1 MSFKIY
7 CNETLLRTPQNAKQY
22 SAKVDTY
29 FPTAIDAWKQASAL
43 NRYDYTPICFKGGKR
58 DGAGFQS
65 ASVLAFDFDHIFE
78 TSLLDHSPEEV
89 KAKVEEALSLTG
101 SDLAYLAVPSHRL
114 NGMHIFLPLDC
125 EIKESG
131 AYGSIFRYIVSTHH
145 LLDQQ
150 VKDTGRFFYATAIA
164 EDIFKTY
171 AVFRRG
177 YPLKAGLLWAQ
188 LQAEKR
194 RAEKRRLRQLKSRIR
209 RDGGCFNKCSV
220 DWSRWD
226 FSEGH
231 RNDSLHK
238 AACSILGRHMPNAY
252 KTWKE
257 QADNTGLSE
266 KELATIWGSAVKF
279 IGWEG

>member
-7 CNETLLRTPQNAKQY
+7 CNTALLRTPQNAKKY
-22 SAKVDTY
+22 SAAVDTY
-29 FPTAIDAWKQASAL
+29 FPTAMDAWKQAGNL

-58 DGAGFQS
+58 DGAGFES
-65 ASVLAFDFDHIFE
+65 SSVLAFDFDHIFD
-78 TSLLDHSPEEV
+78 TSLLDHSPEEA
-89 KAKVEEALSLTG
+89 KAKVEDALSLTG
-101 SDLAYLAVPSHRL
+101 SNLAYLAVPSHRL

-125 EIKESG
+125 EIKDSG
-131 AYGSIFRYIVSTHH
+131 TYGSIFRYIVSTHP

-150 VKDTGRFFYATAIA
+150 VKDTGRFFYATAV
-164 EDIFKTY
+164 DDDVFKTY
-171 AVFRRG
+171 TVFRRSA
-177 YPLKAGLLWAQ
+177 PLKAGLLWAQ

-194 RAEKRRLRQLKSRIR
+194 RAEKRRRRQLRQKRR
-209 RDGGCFNKCSV
+209 RDNDCFKTCTV
-220 DWSRWD
+220 DWDRWD

-252 KTWKE
+252 KMWKE
-257 QADNTGLSE
+257 QADSVGLSE
-266 KELATIWGSAVKF
+266 KELAAIWGSAVKF